1 MKAAKIIA
9 ILFLVYIGIVV
20 AFESLLGYLQPA
32 GQGTLVI
39 TTKDEDGGTHD
50 RVLSRLESNGQLY
63 VAANHWPRAWY
74 NRALE
79 NPQVQATIDG
89 EKAAY
94 LAVPATDEEHDR
106 VNGENSHGMVFR
118 ILTGFPPRYFVRLDP
133 R

>member
-50 RVLSRLESNGQLY
+50 RVLSRLESNDQLY

-94 LAVPATDEEHDR
+94 VAVPVTDEEHDR